1 MAVKKIRM
9 NEDFESEFSKIVG
22 RNVNTEIIEECLD
35 TISEAFKDY
44 DMIEEF
50 YFDDI
55 TNDLYFT
62 ASNPIDGPN
71 CCIEVSYLKNADE
84 LSFCFTGSVYKTS
97 GLSFTSETTS
107 KIYDSINLNITPE
120 SLNNAFNRL
129 KKTLRSL
136 NLKDNIDLID
146 FMYYNY

>member
-1 MAVKKIRM
+1 MAVKRIRL
-9 NEDFESEFSKIVG
+9 NEDFESEFSQIVG

-35 TISEAFKDY
+35 IISEAFKDY
-44 DMIEEF
+44 DTIEEF
-50 YFDDI
+50 YFDGI
-55 TNDLYFT
+55 SNDLYFT
-62 ASNPIDGPN
+62 ASNAIDGPN
-71 CCIEVSYLKNADE
+71 CYIEVSYLKNADE

-97 GLSFTSETTS
+97 GLSFTSEITS
-107 KIYDSINLNITPE
+107 KIYDCINLNITPE

-136 NLKDNIDLID
+136 NLKDNLDLID